1 MYCKSVS
8 FSYFCSMHRFIE
20 YISDLLLLHDCVI
33 MPEFGGF
40 ICNYK
45 SAYIDD
51 ESGMILP
58 PAKEIAFNR
67 SLKQNDGL
75 LVNWVASKENIS
87 YEKATKQVELF
98 CEELKV
104 KLNQRHRVAFGDIG
118 VFYTDRR
125 FNIIFESAENNFLA
139 DAFGMEKI
147 EAKKVVQEE
156 KKSAPT
162 QINIPSASELSPYI
176 INMESQNWVHRMLK
190 FGLAVAVI
198 AGIVFLSHLG
208 YIYWGNSHYQQG
220 GLVTTTIQPVLP
232 QIPGNAQAKSL
243 HVVIS
248 PDYDYVD
255 YDPLAIQ

>member
-1 MYCKSVS
+1 MYCNSAS

-33 MPEFGGF
+33 IPEFGGF

-45 SAYIDD
+45 CAYIDD

-67 SLKQNDGL
+67 SLKHNDGL

-125 FNIIFESAENNFLA
+125 FNIIFESAENNFMA

-147 EAKKVVQEE
+147 EAKKAVQEE
-156 KKSAPT
+156 KKSSPS
-162 QINIPSASELSPYI
+162 QINIPSVPEMPPFYT
-176 INMESQNWVHRMLK
+176 ESQNWVHRLLK
-190 FGLAVAVI
+190 FGLAAAVI
-198 AGIVFLSHLG
+198 TGIVFLSHLG
-208 YIYWGNSHYQQG
+208 YIYWDNSHYQQQ
-220 GLVTTTIQPVLP
+220 GLVTTAIQPVLP
-232 QIPGNAQAKSL
+232 QIQGNAQAKSL
-243 HVVIS
+243 HVTIS

-255 YDPLAIQ
+255 YDPLAE